1 MHGFG
6 PYITLIV
13 VHSVIAGVNFGLAMA
28 FSKIPLYSGA
38 VLLPVFLGLVF
49 LFMGVPYHVIKF
61 KRRLDEV
68 LAKGDSK

>member
-28 FSKIPLYSGA
+28 FSKIPLYSDA

-49 LFMGVPYHVIKF
+49 LLMGVPYHVIKL
-61 KRRLDEV
+61 KQRLDEV